1 MDIVQT
7 VPTALKDC
15 GLNGFMKMTPLDADV
30 DCETAIDTT
39 VTDVKKVVADVQS

>member
-15 GLNGFMKMTPLDADV
+15 GLSDMKMTPIDTDV